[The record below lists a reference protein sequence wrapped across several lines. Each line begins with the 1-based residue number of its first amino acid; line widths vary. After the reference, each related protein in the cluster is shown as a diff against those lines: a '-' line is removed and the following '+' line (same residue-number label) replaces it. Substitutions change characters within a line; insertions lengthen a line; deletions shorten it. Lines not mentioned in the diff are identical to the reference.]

1 MKAFVF
7 RLQTSL
13 NVSLRWEQLA
23 REGLQACLAE
33 KERLEKE
40 LEQIQEKLGR
50 MEDYIR
56 ELGICNSLAPDVLIY
71 REYLPLLH
79 NQIRNLQGSIVQA
92 EEKVEEARALL
103 LGRRRETQSLERLR
117 EKEWQDY
124 LHELGLE
131 EQKII
136 DEVATNAH
144 YRKSRG
150 EDDPGIDADHSEQP
164 GGIRDKLQA
173 R

>member
-40 LEQIQEKLGR
+40 LIQVQEKLQR

-56 ELGICNSLAPDVLIY
+56 ELGINNSLSPDILIY

-79 NQIRNLQGSIVQA
+79 NQVRSLQVSIEQA
-92 EEKVEEARALL
+92 EEKVEEARSLL
-103 LGRRRETQSLERLR
+103 LERKRETQSLERLR

-150 EDDPGIDADHSEQP
+150 KDDHGIDPDHS
-164 GGIRDKLQA
+164 GLSAGNRNKL
-173 R
+173 